1 MVSNTKDLSGL
12 SVLGCFA
19 HPDDEG
25 FGSGGTLAMLV
36 DRGARV
42 TLVCATNGD
51 VGEISDP
58 ALATPKNLYQVR
70 QEELRDAMTV
80 TGVQDV
86 RFLDYR
92 DSGMDGTSDNN
103 HPDSL
108 YQAQADRVAEI
119 LAEIMIEVQPDMVLT
134 HDPTG
139 GYGHPDHKKVYE
151 TTTLAFPTAV
161 SALSSENYSAGD
173 NPWGPRRL
181 YYVCFPRSNF
191 RRMWQQMMDL
201 GLEPPF
207 AKEMADTIG
216 SPDEAV
222 TTTLDVSA
230 YVDIKR
236 ESLNRHRT
244 QMRMDGAFA
253 KMPEEMMREIM
264 STEYFTL
271 AFPENAAKTDDLLA
285 GL

>member
-1 MVSNTKDLSGL
+1 MVSNPKDLSGL
-12 SVLGCFA
+12 CVLGCFA

-25 FGSGGTLAMLV
+25 FGSGGALAMLV
-36 DRGARV
+36 DRGAQV
-42 TLVCATNGD
+42 TVVCATNGD

-58 ALATPKNLYQVR
+58 SLATPENLNQVR
-70 QEELRDAMTV
+70 QEELRQAMAV
-80 TGVQDV
+80 TGVTDV

-92 DSGMDGTSDNN
+92 DSGMDGTSDND

-108 YQAQADRVAEI
+108 FQAQADRVAGR
-119 LAEIMIEVQPDMVLT
+119 LAEIMIEVQPDLVLT

-151 TTTLAFPTAV
+151 TTTMAFPTAV
-161 SALSSENYSAGD
+161 NALSSVNYSGEE

-191 RRMWQQMMDL
+191 RRMWQQIIDL

-207 AKEMADTIG
+207 AREMADTVG

-222 TTTLDVSA
+222 TTSLDVSA

-253 KMPEEMMREIM
+253 QMPDEMMREIM

-271 AFPENAAKTDDLLA
+271 AFPESAGKNDDLLA